1 MFRIRVAALVVSL
14 GAGASFGYGES
25 LFNGEDLKGWSSKPG
40 ELQSAHWAV
49 EGGEIVGENL
59 DKKNSVLWTDE
70 QFGDFELSLDY
81 KTPSPDYDSGI
92 FLRGQSHQV
101 QIGISRSLKVD
112 LTACIYAPK
121 DGKGGYPAK
130 SDKVAATHKLGEWNH
145 LRIVVEGKRIQTF
158 LNGEAFV
165 DYVGETIQATG
176 PIGLQLH
183 AGVHQ
188 KMQFKNLELKKIA
201 VEEEPA
207 PSKPNVVIIY
217 GDDVGY
223 ADLGCYGAEKIPTP
237 NLDKMAAEG
246 LRFTDAHCAA
256 ATCTPSRYSLLTGE
270 MAFRKKGTGILPGDA
285 AMAIH
290 PDQFTMADA
299 FQAAGYTTGVVGK
312 WHLGL
317 GDGVTPIDWN
327 KEIKP
332 GPLEIGFDY
341 CFMLPSTNDRVPCV
355 YLENHHIV
363 NLDPEDPLTVSYKKK
378 IPAEVPGTVYPDGRE
393 DPEAMTYY
401 MNTHGHNMSV
411 INGVGRIGMMKGG
424 KSALWNDE
432 EMADKLVEKA
442 GAFIE
447 KNKGEPFFLFFS
459 SQDIHVPRTPHPRFR
474 GKSDLS
480 YRGDAMVQL
489 DWTTG
494 AILEALKKNGIDDNT
509 VVIFS
514 SDNGPVY
521 DDGYQDGTTVET
533 SMEEVDR
540 GHDGSGPYRG
550 GKYQL
555 YEGGTRVP
563 FIVRWP
569 EGIEPGVS
577 NALVTQ
583 VDLLKSFAGHLKVEI
598 PSGHAIDS
606 RDYLPAF
613 LGEDEKGADIIL
625 EQAKAVA
632 IRKGPWKYF
641 DGWPGHMFKKAKAKN
656 GKSKNVKN
664 VKNTPMLFN
673 VEQDKM
679 EKSNLV
685 EEKPKLTEELAELL
699 KKYQEEGLAE

>member
-1 MFRIRVAALVVSL
+1 MGSILFVLLYMFRKFIFAAVVILS
-14 GAGASFGYGES
+14 AGV
-25 LFNGEDLKGWSSKPG
+25 SSAG
-40 ELQSAHWAV
+40 ELWNGKDLTGWAADPKELQENHWKV
-49 EGGEIVGENL
+49 SEGVLVGDNP
-59 DKKNSVLWTDE
+59 DKKNSILWTE
-70 QFGDFELSLDY
+70 QEFKDFELALEY
-81 KTPSPDYDSGI
+81 RTPSKDYDSGV
-92 FLRGQSHQV
+92 FLRGESHQV
-101 QIGISRSLKVD
+101 QIGVSRSLQKD
-112 LTACIYAPK
+112 LTGCIYAPK
-121 DGKGGYPAK
+121 DGKGGYPAMT
-130 SDKVAATHKLGEWNH
+130 DKVPNHHKPGEWNH
-145 LRIVVEGKRIQTF
+145 LRIIVEGKRIQTF
-158 LNGEAFV
+158 LNGESFV
-165 DYVGETIQATG
+165 DYEGATIPAEG
-176 PIGLQLH
+176 PVGLQLH

-188 KMQFKNLELKKIA
+188 KMQFRNLTLKELA
-201 VEEEPA
+201 QA
-207 PSKPNVVIIY
+207 GGDSTTKPNVVIIY

-223 ADLGCYGAEKIPTP
+223 GDLGCYGAEKIPTP
-237 NLDKMAAEG
+237 HLDRMAAEG

-256 ATCTPSRYSLLTGE
+256 ATCTPSRYSMLTGN

-285 AMAIH
+285 AMAIS
-290 PDQFTMADA
+290 PDQYTMADV

-317 GDGVTPIDWN
+317 GDGVSPINWN
-327 KEIKP
+327 EEIKP

-355 YLENHHIV
+355 YMENRHIV
-363 NLDPEDPLTVSYKKK
+363 GLDPADPITVSYRRP
-378 IPAEVPGTVYPDGRE
+378 IPDDVPGTKYPDGRE

-401 MNTHGHNMSV
+401 KNSHGHNMTV

-447 KNKGEPFFLFFS
+447 KNKDEPFFLFFS

-494 AILEALKKNGIDDNT
+494 AILEALKKAGVDENT
-509 VVIFS
+509 IVIFS

-521 DDGYQDGTTVET
+521 DDGYQDGTTVKT
-533 SMEEVDR
+533 STQEVDR

-569 EGIEPGVS
+569 AKVEPGVS
-577 NALVTQ
+577 DALVTQ
-583 VDLLKSFAGHLKVEI
+583 VDLMRSFANYLKVEI
-598 PSGHAIDS
+598 PEGEAIDS
-606 RDYLPAF
+606 RDYGAAF
-613 LGEDEKGADIIL
+613 VGEDPTGADIIL
-625 EQAKAVA
+625 EQARAVA
-632 IRKGPWKYF
+632 IRKGKWKYF
-641 DGWPGHMFKKAKAKN
+641 KGWGGDMFKKPR
-656 GKSKNVKN
+656 SVET
-664 VKNTPMLFN
+664 VPMLFD
-673 VEQDKM
+673 VEADKG
-679 EKSNLV
+679 EKNNLV
-685 EEKPKLTEELAELL
+685 EEKPEVAAELDQLLERYL
-699 KKYQEEGLAE
+699 KEGLAQ

>member
-1 MFRIRVAALVVSL
+1 MMALKTTLAVLVAGMGLTNGKEL
-14 GAGASFGYGES
+14 WNGQDLEGWQAS
-25 LFNGEDLKGWSSKPG
+25 PAQ
-40 ELQSAHWAV
+40 LQASHWDGRGDA
-49 EGGEIVGENL
+49 IVGENS
-59 DKKNSVLWTDE
+59 DKKNSVLWTNE
-70 QFGDFELSLDY
+70 EFGDFELSLEY

-112 LTACIYAPK
+112 LTGCIYAPK
-121 DGKGGYPAK
+121 DGKGGYPAQ
-130 SDKVAATHKLGEWNH
+130 SDKVEKIHQPGDWNH
-145 LRIVVEGKRIQTF
+145 LRILVQGQRIQTF
-158 LNGEAFV
+158 LNGEPFV
-165 DYVGETIQATG
+165 DYVGETIPESG

-188 KMQFKNLELKKIA
+188 KMFFRKLTITKSKGEKKA
-201 VEEEPA
+201 EA
-207 PSKPNVVIIY
+207 ASQSKPNVVIIY

-223 ADLGCYGAEKIPTP
+223 ADLGCYGAKKIPTP
-237 NLDKMAAEG
+237 NLDQMAAEG

-256 ATCTPSRYSLLTGE
+256 ATCTPSRYSMLTGS
-270 MAFRKKGTGILPGDA
+270 MAFRKAGTGILPGDA

-363 NLDPEDPLTVSYKKK
+363 GLEPSDPLTVSYRNR
-378 IPAEVPGTVYPDGRE
+378 IPDEVPGTKYPDGRD

-401 MNTHGHNMSV
+401 LNSHGHNMTV

-424 KSALWNDE
+424 KSALWDDE
-432 EMADKLVEKA
+432 QMADKLVEKA
-442 GAFIE
+442 AAFIT
-447 KNKGEPFFLFFS
+447 KNKEQPFFLFFS

-474 GKSDLS
+474 GQSDLS

-494 AILEALKKNGIDDNT
+494 AILAALKKNGIDENT
-509 VVIFS
+509 LVIFS

-521 DDGYQDGTTVET
+521 DDGYQDGTTVKT
-533 SMEEVDR
+533 STEEVDR

-569 EGIEPGVS
+569 AMVQPGVS
-577 NALVTQ
+577 DALMTQ
-583 VDLLKSFAGHLKVEI
+583 VDLLRTFASYLEVKIPEGH
-598 PSGHAIDS
+598 GIDS
-606 RDYLPAF
+606 RDYGDALMGKDA
-613 LGEDEKGADIIL
+613 KGADLIL
-625 EQAKAVA
+625 EQAKSVA
-632 IRKGPWKYF
+632 IRKGKWKYF
-641 DGWPGHMFKKAKAKN
+641 EGWPGNQFARPKSWQVTPVLLNIAK
-656 GKSKNVKN
+656 
-664 VKNTPMLFN
+664 
-673 VEQDKM
+673 DKM
-679 EKSNLV
+679 EANNLV
-685 EEKPKLTEELAELL
+685 NQKPKLAQQMAGLL
-699 KKYQEEGLAE
+699 KKYQEQGLAEEEAE

>member
-1 MFRIRVAALVVSL
+1 MCVAAVAVCL
-14 GAGASFGYGES
+14 GGGVGFGFGES
-25 LFNGEDLKGWSSKPG
+25 LFNGEDLAGWSGKPSK
-40 ELQSAHWAV
+40 LQEAHWTV
-49 EGGEIVGENL
+49 QDGEIVGENI
-59 DKKNSVLWTDE
+59 DQKNSVLWTDE
-70 QFGDFELSLDY
+70 DFGDFELSLDY
-81 KTPSPDYDSGI
+81 KTLSPDYDSGV
-92 FLRGQSHQV
+92 FLRGESHQV
-101 QIGISRSLKVD
+101 QLGISRSLKVD
-112 LTACIYAPK
+112 LTACIYAPQ
-121 DGKGGYPAK
+121 DGKGRYPAK
-130 SDKVAATHKLGEWNH
+130 SDKVAATYKPGEWNH
-145 LRIVVEGKRIQTF
+145 LRVVVEGKRIRTF

-165 DYVGETIQATG
+165 DYVGETLPATG

-183 AGVHQ
+183 EGVHQ
-188 KMQFKNLELKKIA
+188 KMQFKNLESNTIA
-201 VEEEPA
+201 AEKEEA
-207 PSKPNVVIIY
+207 PSGPNVVIIY

-223 ADLGCYGAEKIPTP
+223 GDLGCYGAKKIPTP
-237 NLDKMAAEG
+237 NLDRMAAEG

-256 ATCTPSRYSLLTGE
+256 STCTPSRYSLLTGE

-285 AMAIH
+285 KMAID

-299 FQAAGYTTGVVGK
+299 FQAGGYTTGVVGK

-341 CFMLPSTNDRVPCV
+341 CFMLPATNDRVPCV
-355 YLENHHIV
+355 YLENHRIV
-363 NLDPEDPLTVSYKKK
+363 DLDPEDPITVSYRKK
-378 IPAEVPGTVYPDGRE
+378 IPADVPGTVYPDGRE

-401 MNTHGHNMSV
+401 KNTHGHNMSV

-442 GAFIE
+442 SAFIE
-447 KNKGEPFFLFFS
+447 KHKEEPFFLFFS

-494 AILEALKKNGIDDNT
+494 AILEALKKNGVDENT
-509 VVIFS
+509 LVIFS

-521 DDGYQDGTTVET
+521 DDGYNDGTTVNR
-533 SMEEVDR
+533 SSKEVDR

-563 FIVRWP
+563 MIVRWP
-569 EGIEPGVS
+569 AGIEPGVS
-577 NALVTQ
+577 GALVTQ
-583 VDLLKSFAGHLKVEI
+583 VDLLKSFANHLKVEV
-598 PSGHAIDS
+598 PKGQAIDS
-606 RDYLPAF
+606 RDYLTAF
-613 LGEDEKGADIIL
+613 TGQDQKGAEMIL
-625 EQAKAVA
+625 EQAKVVAV
-632 IRKGPWKYF
+632 RKGPYKYF
-641 DGWPGHMFKKAKAKN
+641 AGWGGMMWQQPKN
-656 GKSKNVKN
+656 ANLKPK
-664 VKNTPMLFN
+664 LFD

-679 EKSNLV
+679 EKNNLTK
-685 EEKPKLTEELAELL
+685 EKPALAQELSELL
-699 KKYQEEGLAE
+699 QNYQGKGLAE